1 MYKVGIIGASGYV
14 GSELISLLIRHKLV
28 ELTSISSR
36 SFEGKIIS
44 EIYENFFGVIDLVFE
59 SEEEVINKSEIIFL
73 ALPHGLS
80 EDIALKV
87 RNKNKI
93 LIDLGADFRL
103 ANELDYK
110 QFYGKYFKDK
120 QIHKESVYCIPEL
133 SRFKLEYS
141 NIIANPGCYP
151 TSIALG
157 LAPALKNN
165 LVKKNSI
172 IIDSKSGVT
181 GSGKN
186 CNEATHYI
194 ERNENLNAYSIGGVH
209 RHIPEIEQVLS
220 ELAGDNIKV
229 SFTPH
234 LLPINRGMLS
244 TIYFDLSK
252 DISIEELF
260 NIYSNF
266 YSNEKF
272 IKILNIGNVAKIK
285 SVTHTN
291 YCHISLHK
299 DDRCHRV
306 IICSVIDNMIKGAA
320 GQAIQNMNI
329 RLGIDELE
337 GLDFIS
343 SNF

>member
-44 EIYENFFGVIDLVFE
+44 EIYKNFFGVIDLVFE

-194 ERNENLNAYSIGGVH
+194 ERNENLNAYSIGRVH

-234 LLPINRGMLS
+234 LLPINRGILS

-266 YSNEKF
+266 YSNEK
-272 IKILNIGNVAKIK
+272 L
-285 SVTHTN
+285 
-291 YCHISLHK
+291 
-299 DDRCHRV
+299 
-306 IICSVIDNMIKGAA
+306 
-320 GQAIQNMNI
+320 
-329 RLGIDELE
+329 
-337 GLDFIS
+337 
-343 SNF
+343 